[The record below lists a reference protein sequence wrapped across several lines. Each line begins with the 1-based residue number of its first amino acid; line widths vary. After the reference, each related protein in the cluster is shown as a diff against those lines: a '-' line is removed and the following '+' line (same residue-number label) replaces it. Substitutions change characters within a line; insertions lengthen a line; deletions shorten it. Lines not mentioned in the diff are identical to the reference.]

1 MDFEFSSDAIML
13 RDMLRR
19 FVEDE
24 AKPLEMK
31 YFSSGGL
38 EENERARLRTVIE
51 QMGLWGITVPE
62 KFGGGGLD
70 LVTACLL
77 EEELGKTFLPM
88 EIGDVPPLLYACQ
101 GEQIEKFLN
110 PALAGRRHPLLA
122 AREPNAFKPENWK
135 TTATPEGQAY
145 ILNGKKLLSAMPSGQ
160 DFIIVLAMAPAGI
173 SAFMLEPNQD
183 GIRIV
188 KNGGAALQLEQCR
201 TESSFLLGE
210 CGQALN
216 LGVETAPGACIR
228 LGARH
233 VGLSDR
239 LLDMAAGYAKSWV
252 ALGALLKERPAVQR
266 MLAEVKVQIES
277 TRWLVYHAAWLTDK
291 QGPSRLLA
299 AEVRLAV
306 GEMLSNATNLTTMI
320 YGGPGPSPQVEV
332 HRYVQSAIPME
343 ALEFGLDCARI
354 AIAAELLAAGDGG
367 EP

>member
-1 MDFEFSSDAIML
+1 MDFEFSSDTLML

-24 AKPLEMK
+24 ARPLEMK

-70 LVTACLL
+70 MVTACLL

-88 EIGDVPPLLYACQ
+88 ELGDVPPLLYACQ
-101 GEQIEKFLN
+101 GDQIEKFLN

-122 AREPNAFKPENWK
+122 AREPNAFNPEDWK

-145 ILNGKKLLSAMPSGQ
+145 VLNGKKLLSVMPSAQ
-160 DFIIVLAMAPAGI
+160 DFFVVLAKAPAGV
-173 SAFMLEPNQD
+173 SAFLLETNQ
-183 GIRIV
+183 GGFQIV
-188 KNGGAALQLEQCR
+188 KNGGTVLHLEHCR
-201 TESSFLLGE
+201 TEPGFLLGE

-216 LGVETAPGACIR
+216 LGVEAAPAACIR
-228 LGARH
+228 LGARY

-252 ALGALLKERPAVQR
+252 ALGALLKERPAIQR

-277 TRWLVYHAAWLTDK
+277 TRWLVYHAAWLSDK
-291 QGPSRLLA
+291 QGSSRPLA

-306 GEMLSNATNLTTMI
+306 GEMLSKATDLITMI
-320 YGGPGPSPQVEV
+320 YGGPGPSPQVEI
-332 HRYVQSAIPME
+332 HRYVRSALPME
-343 ALEFGLDCARI
+343 ALEFGLDCARLV
-354 AIAAELLAAGDGG
+354 IAADLLAVHDGG
-367 EP
+367 